1 MRVIGILGGMGPQA
15 TLDLYQKVLQFT
27 PATRDQDHL
36 QVLIW
41 SDPHIPDRTA
51 AILYGGED
59 PSYALCAGSARL
71 VKGGAECIG
80 IPCNT
85 AHYYLDAIRREAAG
99 VPVLD
104 MIELTARSART
115 QLDADAVV
123 AITATRATLATGL
136 YNKALTVHG
145 LKAMVPSLA
154 EQEIIDDIIFG
165 PRGVKAMVPSLAEQE
180 IIDDLIF
187 GPRGVKAG
195 FVDENNCR
203 RFQAVCSRLFSSGAE
218 AVLAACTELPLLA
231 HPASSVLPIIDPTSV
246 LAQAL
251 VSFGLED
258 TAAGRGG

>member
-59 PSYALCAGSARL
+59 PSYALCAGIARL

-145 LKAMVPSLA
+145 L
-154 EQEIIDDIIFG
+154 
-165 PRGVKAMVPSLAEQE
+165 KAMVPSLAEQE